1 MTESRPLS
9 SGPGSYAVRFHVI
22 VMRIHRLYWCAGKT
36 HTTVGDLRDPANA
49 GIIPR
54 AVSDLFEQLRT
65 RGGPFKV
72 SVSFLEVYNE
82 QLMDLLIPPEAT
94 RPLRL
99 VEDPE
104 RGVVCQNLTE
114 VSPCPPPPLSTLQ
127 T

>member
-1 MTESRPLS
+1 M
-9 SGPGSYAVRFHVI
+9 VI
-22 VMRIHRLYWCAGKT
+22 AGKT
-36 HTTVGDLRDPANA
+36 HTTVGDLRDVANA

-54 AVSDLFEQLRT
+54 AVSDLFKQLRE

-82 QLMDLLIPPEAT
+82 QLMDLLIPPEAA

-114 VSPCPPPPLSTLQ
+114 VRVPGIFRGC
-127 T
+127 